1 MCFLCHLNYK
11 ITSKYHLYFSTGISM
26 YYPVIRAMTVKLLQ
40 IKFQQMCMRETE
52 SGLTRGA
59 ANSHLSS
66 RWPPLALLMHTG
78 PEGLTAVALPAR
90 RCHVLRAKTSW
101 FSVLGFFIFLRLLTI
116 CFIFTL
122 L

>member
-11 ITSKYHLYFSTGISM
+11 ITSKYHLYFSTGISI
-26 YYPVIRAMTVKLLQ
+26 YYPVIRVMTVKLLQ
-40 IKFQQMCMRETE
+40 IRFQQMCMRETE

-59 ANSHLSS
+59 ENSHHSS
-66 RWPPLALLMHTG
+66 RWPPLHTG
-78 PEGLTAVALPAR
+78 PEGLTAAALPAH

-101 FSVLGFFIFLRLLTI
+101 FSVLGFFIFLRLLNI

-122 L
+122 F